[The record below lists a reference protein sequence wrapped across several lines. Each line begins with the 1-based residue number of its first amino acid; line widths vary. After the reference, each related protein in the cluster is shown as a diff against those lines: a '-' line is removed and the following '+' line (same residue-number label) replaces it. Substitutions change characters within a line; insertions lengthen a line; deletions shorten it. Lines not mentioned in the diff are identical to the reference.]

1 MEFGHSHPP
10 SPNQKPPRDSTGYA
24 GICDRSFSS
33 PWFPN
38 LRHILVTSTVPVF
51 ETNEAPDVD
60 LELCKGVS
68 YLVTEVL
75 PKFGISTVEAFT
87 TVTYCE
93 YLFPSQY
100 LWLIGCQGEKKR
112 SGSLKIRDRRRKESR
127 RGERNFSQGQRHNSD
142 ATSHWKKTENREG
155 SWRSDTNSGYDYGI
169 RRETQRNEESY
180 PNSSRNRAVRPS
192 ARERLS
198 FSRDNEAISRRGNQ
212 TKSSTSGP
220 RNEWRPVA
228 EGLKSTTPARS
239 SYSKVSHTPSPRPQ
253 REGIS
258 TQAGSAETNNKSVD
272 GSIPSHERR
281 SALERLSLPTER
293 VPLLQDGV
301 ANSASGRLQEVDI
314 QYLEDNLPLPQSGGI
329 NVASSSKQQRTP
341 IMDQQEGFVDRS
353 PIRTLSEDRIHVSL
367 RLGPMMSSPVDRN
380 TQGLVEQQA
389 LHADVPRLG
398 ATSKKGKGP
407 LQLQPVT
414 KKRTTRSSPQGL
426 SVKRRRVTKTQN
438 SPRRNG
444 NGFLLLLGCCLE

>member
-1 MEFGHSHPP
+1 MAHRLSRGEKEKWISKDPRPVRRPP
-10 SPNQKPPRDSTGYA
+10 VR
-24 GICDRSFSS
+24 I
-33 PWFPN
+33 
-38 LRHILVTSTVPVF
+38 PVSN
-51 ETNEAPDVD
+51 NEA
-60 LELCKGVS
+60 LIEEHKL
-68 YLVTEVL
+68 T
-75 PKFGISTVEAFT
+75 
-87 TVTYCE
+87 
-93 YLFPSQY
+93 
-100 LWLIGCQGEKKR
+100 LIGR
-112 SGSLKIRDRRRKESR
+112 
-127 RGERNFSQGQRHNSD
+127 RNFSQGQRHNSD

-155 SWRSDTNSGYDYGI
+155 SWRSDTNSGYDYGF

-314 QYLEDNLPLPQSGGI
+314 QYLEDNLPFPQSGGI

-438 SPRRNG
+438 SPRRKVSATAG
-444 NGFLLLLGCCLE
+444 QAKG